1 MFTAPIPSVISNKNV
16 ENDNDLYNAIK
27 VYTNQIK

>member
-16 ENDNDLYNAIK
+16 ENDNDLYNAIN
-27 VYTNQIK
+27 TNQIK